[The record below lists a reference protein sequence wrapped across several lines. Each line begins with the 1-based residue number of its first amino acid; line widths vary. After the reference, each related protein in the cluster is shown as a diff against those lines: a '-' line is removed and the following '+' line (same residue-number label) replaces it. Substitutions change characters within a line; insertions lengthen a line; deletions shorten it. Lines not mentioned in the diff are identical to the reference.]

1 MESSWLALGAGW
13 LLGLFVGRYVLGLVL
28 RALMQRT
35 APPPPHPALDQV
47 YAARGSCQS
56 PDANEAVEIAKQ
68 TKLPLE
74 EVNAWFRQ
82 KLQSIREANRTK
94 QTIECLWAFG
104 VLAGSALLVG
114 NWKARLALHVHL
126 VLLHLASFGDTSRT
140 EFALVLG
147 ELVAK
152 ACVVGWCTLPWSDLM
167 SQTHDTVDASFE
179 LVKLVSL
186 SKRFH
191 RASRGLFVGF
201 ALAWVGLKLAWFA
214 RQVALGVSADPLA
227 LAPEFAP
234 LLALV
239 GFDLNGAVVI
249 ADTIRGAF
257 WTERDLLSATSV
269 RTVRRDSDASSQG
282 FSSSHEYDSDSS
294 MSSNLKHY

>member
-1 MESSWLALGAGW
+1 MLETFWPALGAG
-13 LLGLFVGRYVLGLVL
+13 LLGLFVGRYLLALGL
-28 RALMQRT
+28 RILMQRT
-35 APPPPHPALDQV
+35 PPPPSTPALEQI
-47 YAARGSCQS
+47 YSARGSSQP

-68 TKLPLE
+68 TKLPME
-74 EVNAWFRQ
+74 EVNSWFRQ
-82 KLQSIREANRTK
+82 KLQSIREVNRTK
-94 QTIECLWAFG
+94 QTIECLWTFG
-104 VLAGSALLVG
+104 VLLASALLVG
-114 NWKARLALHVHL
+114 NWKARLGLHVHL
-126 VLLHLASFGDTSRT
+126 ILLHLASFGDTSRA

-152 ACVVGWCTLPWSDLM
+152 ACVLGWCTLPWSDLM
-167 SQTHDTVDASFE
+167 SQTHDPVDASFE
-179 LVKLVSL
+179 FVKLVSL

-191 RASRGLFVGF
+191 RVSRGLFVGF
-201 ALAWVGLKLAWFA
+201 ALAWLGLKLAWFA
-214 RQVALGVSADPLA
+214 RQVALGVSADLFT

-234 LLALV
+234 LLVLV

-257 WTERDLLSATSV
+257 WTERDLSPTSV
-269 RTVRRDSDASSQG
+269 RTLRRDSDVSSQG